1 MNSSKQYNCVLCKK
15 RHSPKERRKVN
26 SDTRKILERH
36 FALFDISD
44 SAVICNKC
52 SHICYKKKEK
62 LQVHPQ
68 SKVMSQVL

>member
-36 FALFDISD
+36 FALFDVPTY
-44 SAVICNKC
+44 AT
-52 SHICYKKKEK
+52 KKERF
-62 LQVHPQ
+62 QVHPQ